1 MRYLLM
7 IYCDENSYEEM
18 SSDERDAV
26 FAGYGKLT
34 AELTSL
40 GKLIGSDAL
49 QPTMTATVVRARNG
63 ETLTL
68 DGPYAETKE
77 QLGGFYEI
85 EAEDLDEAIHWAA
98 MVPSYGNMSVEV
110 RPVMS
115 FRSP

>member
-7 IYCDENSYEEM
+7 IYCDENSFEQM
-18 SSDERDAV
+18 SNDERDAV
-26 FAGYGKLT
+26 FAGYGQLT
-34 AELTSL
+34 SELKSL

-63 ETLTL
+63 EMLTV

-85 EAEDLDEAIHWAA
+85 EAEDLDEAIRWAA
-98 MVPSYGNMSVEV
+98 MVPAYGNMAVEV

-115 FRSP
+115 FR

>member
-7 IYCDENSYEEM
+7 IYCDENSYEQM
-18 SSDERDAV
+18 SNDERDAV

-34 AELTSL
+34 SELKSL

-63 ETLTL
+63 ETLTI

-77 QLGGFYEI
+77 QLGGFYII
-85 EAEDLDEAIHWAA
+85 EADDMDEAVKWAA
-98 MVPSYGNMSVEV
+98 KIPASATTTIEV
-110 RPVMS
+110 RPVVE
-115 FRSP
+115 R